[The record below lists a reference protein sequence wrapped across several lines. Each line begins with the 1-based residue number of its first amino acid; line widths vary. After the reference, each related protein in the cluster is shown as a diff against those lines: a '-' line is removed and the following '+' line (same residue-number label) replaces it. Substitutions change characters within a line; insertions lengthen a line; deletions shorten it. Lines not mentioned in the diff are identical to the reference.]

1 VFCGYFRVSAF
12 AYSAQDTDTT
22 NNYHHSAMALQLKTF
37 RITDPQSEETVNTF
51 LQGKRTHHWSA
62 TYTDNGWNILMIY
75 EMDRDRQR
83 SGSNNRSNN
92 DHHHAAKKPERERVE
107 RVEHIPDL
115 STEQMPLYEAIRKWR
130 NTRAREENIKP
141 YVLFNNKQLE
151 DIVKAKPSDPDTLK
165 TIIAD
170 MSPEHF
176 EKYSGEIV
184 GMLSAS

>member
-1 VFCGYFRVSAF
+1 
-12 AYSAQDTDTT
+12 
-22 NNYHHSAMALQLKTF
+22 MALQLKTF
-37 RITDPQSEETVNTF
+37 RITDAASEEAVNTF

-62 TYTDNGWNILMIY
+62 TYNDNGWNVLMIY
-75 EMDRDRQR
+75 EMDRDRDRPRQTNHR
-83 SGSNNRSNN
+83 ANT
-92 DHHHAAKKPERERVE
+92 DHHAPKKPERE

-151 DIVKAKPSDPDTLK
+151 DIVKAKPGDSDSLK
-165 TIIAD
+165 SIVAD

-184 GMLSAS
+184 GMLSAG